1 MQFKPLTQKE
11 YSELGLLSPGI
22 YRFEVIK
29 SEEATSQKNNPMI
42 KITLKVNH
50 EGKDRLVFDNIME
63 AFQKKLYQFAH
74 NVGLS
79 DKYELGTITAS
90 DCLHKVG
97 YCEIIKRDAQGP
109 YDAKNEVKSYLPKPS
124 QSEIPVEQF
133 TNDEVPF

>member
-11 YSELGLLSPGI
+11 YSELGLLPPGI

-29 SEEATSQKNNPMI
+29 AEEATSQKGNPMI
-42 KITLKVNH
+42 KLTLKVNH

-79 DKYELGTITAS
+79 DKYELGTLTAV

-109 YDAKNEVKSYLPKPS
+109 YDAKNEVKSYLPKPTI
-124 QSEIPVEQF
+124 EAIVTPDINEDMIPF
-133 TNDEVPF
+133 